1 MNIRGRFILFVLYR
15 VCSAVGSV
23 RPYMYVHILEVVD
36 MAFSLYTSTVGHL
49 SIIVHISLYCNQ
61 W

>member
-1 MNIRGRFILFVLYR
+1 M

-36 MAFSLYTSTVGHL
+36 MAFSYTSTVGHL